1 MFDTKRGYGVLYSCH
16 EDNEKKRC
24 PECCSLETKKKG
36 FIYSN
41 ILTNRGIQK
50 RKTQRYYCKKCSKNF
65 TFHGYNVRKH
75 ASSGLQKQAVFDYV
89 ATKNSLSEVGTRYG
103 VSKSTILNWLPV
115 VSESYPSL
123 LSLNREIQWSGI
135 IQLDGKVIKIKGE
148 KKTLLIASDAK
159 EKKPFYYLFADAEDT
174 YWSTQFLHK
183 VKKSYPVEVK
193 GVISDFG
200 RGRCFLAPIKE
211 IFPNTPHQ
219 ICLVHY
225 LRYVWLF
232 LPRTR
237 RSQFFW
243 RNKVLKGIIKKI
255 IKAENREESY
265 RWLERLISL
274 KPFFRATYHKR
285 FISSVVK
292 HHGYLTRYHEYP
304 FLQTNTNVSEN
315 INRQFERKLK
325 NIDGFKSE
333 SNLDAFLKIWF
344 VCFRMKKH

>member
-1 MFDTKRGYGVLYSCH
+1 MSGAKRDNGVLYSCH

-24 PECCSLETKKKG
+24 PECRSLETKKKG

-41 ILTNRGIQK
+41 ILSTRGIQK
-50 RKTQRYYCKKCSKNF
+50 RKTQRYCCKKCSKNF
-65 TFHGYNVRKH
+65 TFHGHNVRNH
-75 ASSGLQKQAVFDYV
+75 ASSDLKKRAVFDYV
-89 ATKNSLSEVGTRYG
+89 ATKNSLSEVGARYG
-103 VSKSTILNWLPV
+103 ISKSTILNWLPI
-115 VSESYPSL
+115 VSESYPPL
-123 LSLNREIQWSGI
+123 PSLNCELKASGI
-135 IQLDGKVIKIKGE
+135 IQLDGKVIKIKGK
-148 KKTLLIASDAK
+148 KKTLLIASDA
-159 EKKPFYYLFADAEDT
+159 EDKKPFYYLFADAENT
-174 YWSTQFLHK
+174 YWSTQFLQK
-183 VKKSYPVEVK
+183 VKALYPVEVK

-211 IFPNTPHQ
+211 IFPSAPHQ

-255 IKAENREESY
+255 IKAENSEESC
-265 RWLERLISL
+265 RWMEKLISL
-274 KPFFRATYHKR
+274 KPFFRAAYHKR
-285 FISSVVK
+285 FINSVIR
-292 HHGYLTRYHEYP
+292 HHGYLTRYHEHP
-304 FLQTNTNVSEN
+304 FLKTNTNVSEN

-325 NIDGFKSE
+325 NMDGFKSE

-344 VCFRMKKH
+344 ACFRMKKH